1 MSGPYA
7 RPELCETVTRCLH
20 CAYVSN
26 CVSFQAWEYTESNE
40 KSTAER
46 LAHRRVGEIGRVE
59 DFLAGSEALQLTLP
73 AGPENVPD
81 SED

>member
-1 MSGPYA
+1 MSAPYA

-20 CAYVSN
+20 CAYVSK
-26 CVSFQAWEYTESNE
+26 CASFQAWEYVESNE

-46 LAHRRVGEIGRVE
+46 LAHRHGGQIGQAE
-59 DFLAGSEALQLTLP
+59 DFSAALGLTLP
-73 AGPENVPD
+73 AHPENVPD